1 MASEGNIKYLQYIL
15 LLGEGSKLVLQGL
28 VDREVRKRQTTLK
41 RILDD
46 DKNSLR
52 KRFKDDVQFQRI
64 YPCDGPV
71 NTNVNTWDIALLA
84 KVILYLFGSTLTWG
98 EKASVRFLKD
108 MRNEVQAHAS
118 SMSIQNEE
126 FQSMWSELST
136 TLRTLASSLK
146 QDIQDKSEE
155 LIKKLSTG
163 LGDLEQLKTK
173 IEQFAKYDE
182 HFRNAVKLI
191 SDKIESEL
199 GLVAK
204 KIEKN
209 YDVLHAEIT
218 SSKDDIENKIQ
229 STSKN
234 TCELIEHQSKT
245 VKEMIDTKADEVKD
259 ALGQAVQS
267 TSGIQAGMADA
278 SSHLQSL
285 QSEVSHM
292 QGNFSIFG
300 GKIDGMKQIFSEIL

>member
-41 RILDD
+41 QILDND
-46 DKNSLR
+46 RNSLR
-52 KRFKDDVQFQRI
+52 RRFKDDVQFQRI

-71 NTNVNTWDIALLA
+71 NSDVNSWDIALLA
-84 KVILYLFGSTLTWG
+84 KVILFLFGSTLTWS

-118 SMSIQNEE
+118 SMSLQNEE

-136 TLRTLASSLK
+136 TLRTLASSLR
-146 QDIQDKSEE
+146 QEIQDESEE

-182 HFRNAVKLI
+182 HFQNAMKLI
-191 SDKIESEL
+191 GDKIDSGL
-199 GLVAK
+199 GLVAE
-204 KIEKN
+204 KIEKS
-209 YDVLHAEIT
+209 YSVLHTDIT
-218 SSKDDIENKIQ
+218 SGKDDIENKIQ

-245 VKEMIDTKADEVKD
+245 VKEMIHTKTDEVKD
-259 ALGQAVQS
+259 ALSQAIQS
-267 TSGIQAGMADA
+267 TSGIQADT

-292 QGNFSIFG
+292 KGNFSIFG
-300 GKIDGMKQIFSEIL
+300 GKIDGMK